1 METLQ
6 RIIGACCREDL
17 FYTLQDT
24 TQVQVSKDVI
34 SATQEDSMPN
44 LWRRRLAHMSEKRAA
59 DFGKEVSHSFFQRYA
74 T

>member
-6 RIIGACCREDL
+6 MIIGASWREDL

-44 LWRRRLAHMSEKRAA
+44 LWHRRLAHMSEK
-59 DFGKEVSHSFFQRYA
+59 GLQILEKEVSHSFCQRYV